1 MSYLVHK
8 VFEVIVIE
16 EGQDKVPGL
25 KESTVHWWG
34 EECEQIITIN
44 TGGRK

>member
-8 VFEVIVIE
+8 VFEVIEIE
-16 EGQDKVPGL
+16 DEQDKVPSL
-25 KESTVHWWG
+25 KESTVPWWG

-44 TGGRK
+44 TGRRT